1 MNPFKKIVIC
11 GVGLIGG
18 SFALALKKSGF
29 KGQILGLERSP
40 DVLERAHAL
49 GIVDEIGL
57 SLEETLRDA
66 DLVVL
71 SVPVAQTG
79 NVLEMMLPY
88 WHENLI
94 VSDTGSTK
102 TEVVAMAREVL
113 GEKIARFIPAHPI
126 AGSEMNG
133 PEAAVDDLFIGK
145 KAVIAALPENSRAD
159 VERIADVW
167 ERCGAIIHHL
177 TPENHDTVFA
187 TVSHMPHLLAYGLV
201 DYVANHP
208 KSDLFFQYAASGFRD
223 FTRIAGSSP
232 EMWRDITLANRT
244 QLLVELDAYLKE
256 IEFIRDLVGN
266 ADGDGLQRIYAN
278 AQEARMNWLNAIEN
292 PEKKKMN

>member
-1 MNPFKKIVIC
+1 MIPFKKIVIC

-29 KGQILGLERSP
+29 KGKILGLERSP
-40 DVLERAHAL
+40 DILERAHAL
-49 GIVDEIGL
+49 GIVDQTGL

-66 DLVVL
+66 DLIVL

-79 NVLEMMLPY
+79 NVLKMLLPY
-88 WHENLI
+88 WHAGLV

-102 TEVVAMAREVL
+102 TDVVAMAREVL
-113 GEKIARFIPAHPI
+113 GEKIAQFIPAHPI

-133 PEAAVDDLFIGK
+133 PEAAVDDLFVGK
-145 KAVIAALPENSRAD
+145 KAVIAALPENSRAE
-159 VERIADVW
+159 VERVADVW

-256 IEFIRDLVGN
+256 IELIRDLVDK
-266 ADGDGLQRIYAN
+266 ADGSGLEKIYTN

-292 PEKKKMN
+292 PEKKKIN

>member
-1 MNPFKKIVIC
+1 MTPFKKIVIC

-29 KGQILGLERSP
+29 KGKILGLERSP
-40 DVLERAHAL
+40 DILERAHAL
-49 GIVDEIGL
+49 GIVDEPGL

-66 DLVVL
+66 DLIVL

-79 NVLEMMLPY
+79 NALKMILPY
-88 WHENLI
+88 WHDGLI

-102 TEVVAMAREVL
+102 TDVVAMARDVL
-113 GEKIARFIPAHPI
+113 GEKIAQFIPAHPI

-133 PEAAVDDLFIGK
+133 PEAAVDDLFVGK

-159 VERIADVW
+159 VERLADVW

-177 TPENHDTVFA
+177 TPENHDTVFG

-232 EMWRDITLANRT
+232 EMWRDITLANRK

-256 IEFIRDLVGN
+256 IELIRDLVDK
-266 ADGDGLQRIYAN
+266 ADGCGLEKIYKN

>member
-1 MNPFKKIVIC
+1 M
-11 GVGLIGG
+11 
-18 SFALALKKSGF
+18 ALKRLLTICLSGR
-29 KGQILGLERSP
+29 KRLLPRYPKTAGRCG
-40 DVLERAHAL
+40 
-49 GIVDEIGL
+49 
-57 SLEETLRDA
+57 T
-66 DLVVL
+66 
-71 SVPVAQTG
+71 TG
-79 NVLEMMLPY
+79 RRL
-88 WHENLI
+88 
-94 VSDTGSTK
+94 
-102 TEVVAMAREVL
+102 
-113 GEKIARFIPAHPI
+113 
-126 AGSEMNG
+126 
-133 PEAAVDDLFIGK
+133 
-145 KAVIAALPENSRAD
+145 
-159 VERIADVW
+159 

-232 EMWRDITLANRT
+232 EMWRDITLANRK

-256 IEFIRDLVGN
+256 IELIRDLVDK
-266 ADGDGLQRIYAN
+266 ADGCGLEKIYTN